1 MSLLSNILGC
11 FKRTKSFLNK
21 HAQTT
26 QRIYKTFIKWQN
38 TGKVRSPRVN
48 SGIFFVDMIM
58 YY

>member
-1 MSLLSNILGC
+1 MNLLHSIFSC

-38 TGKVRSPRVN
+38 TGKVRSLRVN
-48 SGIFFVDMIM
+48 SGLFFVDMIM